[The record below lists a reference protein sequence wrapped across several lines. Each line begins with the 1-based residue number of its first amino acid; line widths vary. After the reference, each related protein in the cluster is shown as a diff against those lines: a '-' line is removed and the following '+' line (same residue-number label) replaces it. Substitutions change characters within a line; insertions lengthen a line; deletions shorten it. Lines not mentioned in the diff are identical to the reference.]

1 MHGCIVKFIISL
13 FCMTQSFDIWKLLAG
28 VAIFLLGMKFLEESL
43 QQLAGRRF
51 KLFLKKQTA
60 SKPKA
65 IFGGAVVT
73 GILQSSSV
81 VNLMVLAFVGA
92 NVIQMQNAL
101 AVILG
106 ANLGTTFDSW
116 IVATVGFK
124 LNIENIAYPLSGV
137 FGIIMSLS
145 SRESRWHKWSK
156 FLFGFGFLFIGLN
169 YMKTGMLGMV
179 QQLHLSAFK
188 HYLSIIFL
196 LLGFII
202 TSLIQSSSA
211 TVAIV
216 LSALHANAIG
226 LFAATAIVLGSEVG
240 TTIKLLLAAVKGI
253 AAKKRVALGNL
264 LFNSITVLLAFI
276 FLAPLNRLITDVFAI
291 KDNLMGLVFFQSLIN
306 LLGIMLFYPFL
317 NLFGKFLEKRF
328 VTDDDAIYISKIK
341 PTDTELAAAALKNE
355 VKHFMLCAIAFIRAA
370 FEIPGDKLMQSESQ
384 KNHKGKSLPENYDYL
399 KQLHGEIHGYAI
411 RVQNNITED
420 KESMLLTEQL
430 QSASRNSMYAAK
442 SIKDALPD
450 ITQLYNSS
458 NDSKY
463 NFYKEATG
471 SIKNFCKQ
479 INDLLTNQSA
489 ENSFE
494 SLKNIYASITNGY
507 TLALEQLYNDNLR
520 QHLNEVE
527 ISTLLNFNREMYT
540 GCKSLLFAV
549 KDYLLDAE
557 QAGHFDE
564 LPGFI
569 R

>member
-1 MHGCIVKFIISL
+1 
-13 FCMTQSFDIWKLLAG
+13 
-28 VAIFLLGMKFLEESL
+28 
-43 QQLAGRRF
+43 
-51 KLFLKKQTA
+51 
-60 SKPKA
+60 
-65 IFGGAVVT
+65 
-73 GILQSSSV
+73 LQSSSV

-116 IVATVGFK
+116 IVATAGFK

-137 FGIIMSLS
+137 FGIIMLLS
-145 SRESRWHKWSK
+145 SKESQWHKWSK

-169 YMKTGMLGMV
+169 YMKVGMLGVV
-179 QQLHLSAFK
+179 QQLHLSALN
-188 HYLSIIFL
+188 HYPAIIFL

-211 TVAIV
+211 TIAIV

-226 LFAATAIVLGSEVG
+226 LLAATAIVLGSEVG
-240 TTIKLLLAAVKGI
+240 TTIKLMLAAVKGI

-264 LFNSITVLLAFI
+264 LFNLITVVPAFI
-276 FLAPLNRLITDVFAI
+276 FLAQLNWLITNIFGI
-291 KDNLMGLVFFQSLIN
+291 EDNLTALVFFQSLIN
-306 LLGIMLFYPFL
+306 VMGILIFYPFL
-317 NLFGKFLEKRF
+317 NLFGKFLGKKF
-328 VTDDDAIYISKIK
+328 IADDDTVFISKVK
-341 PTDTELAAAALKNE
+341 PSDTELAIAAIENE
-355 VKHFMLCAIAFIRAA
+355 VKGFMLCTIDFIRTA
-370 FEIPGDKLMQSESQ
+370 FEIPGGKLVQSRLH
-384 KNHKGKSLPENYDYL
+384 KNHQGKNLPEKYNYL

-411 RVQNNITED
+411 SVQNNITGD
-420 KESMLLTEQL
+420 KENILLTEQL
-430 QSASRNSMYAAK
+430 QSVNRNCMYAAK

-450 ITQLYNSS
+450 IVQFYNSS
-458 NDSKY
+458 NESKY
-463 NFYKEATG
+463 NFYKAATEN
-471 SIKNFCKQ
+471 IETFCKQ
-479 INDLLTNQSA
+479 ISDLISGGPA
-489 ENSFE
+489 EKNFE
-494 SLKNIYASITNGY
+494 LLENLHAAITNGY
-507 TLALEQLYNDNLR
+507 TLALKKLYNNNFR

-549 KDYLLDAE
+549 KDYLLNAE